1 MTKSAVKA
9 SKGKNSDRLPA
20 WRFIFTE
27 LVALIRQ
34 FGSTVVW
41 SCVVLYLIR
50 ETAETV
56 QAFAGRTSV
65 ANVIV
70 DLAAR
75 LNATVAMSV
84 SLAGVTSLLLALEHR
99 RHKKTRQRLTGRITQ
114 LELIIDPNRSSSQLT
129 TEGTTPIG
137 DL

>member
-1 MTKSAVKA
+1 MTKSAAKT
-9 SKGKNSDRLPA
+9 SKGKDSDRLPA

-27 LVALIRQ
+27 IVALIRQ

-41 SCVVLYLIR
+41 ACVVLYLIH

-56 QAFAGRTSV
+56 KAFAGRTSV
-65 ANVIV
+65 ANIIV
-70 DLAAR
+70 DLAAH
-75 LNATVAMSV
+75 LNATVTISV
-84 SLAGVTSLLLALEHR
+84 TVAGVTSLLLALEHK
-99 RHKKTRQRLTGRITQ
+99 RHRKTRKRLTGRITQ